1 MNSASFPD
9 PLADRLD
16 QVLPPHSTVLPD
28 HVEAEEPAVR
38 VAVMLARGPHPVLSS
53 EAVARIQTRVLGR
66 AASLRRAPVR
76 WNGRLLRWAAAA
88 CVALMILTVT
98 SATASADSVPGD
110 TLYPVKRLVEQGRL
124 ALSSNATDVSL
135 RLDFADRR
143 LDEFETLLNRG
154 EVNFRS
160 LNDALREMNSALVLV
175 EQGDGPREEAAIRLL
190 DLSARQMD
198 LAVTAASRVAPDPAK
213 TDKLRQVVDGA
224 DQVQQHAHDLIT
236 PSSEPQ
242 AALPSLAAGS
252 RAQPHSLGPESVT
265 FIATDILSA
274 ETPASAVPND
284 RPSKPNT
291 GGGVLTG
298 SSTPEPTVTLE
309 PTDDPV
315 LTPTPE
321 DRPPAEADPDTPTPE
336 PDTATPEPTVGTE
349 TPAPTDVPT
358 ATPTPEDRPP
368 AEADPDT
375 ATPEPTQVTPAP
387 TDVPALTPTPEPTA
401 VPVTATP
408 EPTDDPVLTLT
419 PENRPP
425 AEADPDTATP
435 EPTAVPVTAT
445 PEPTDD
451 PVLTLTPENRPPA
464 EADPDTATTE
474 PTAVPVTATPE
485 RTDTPVLTP
494 AFPGDAPRLE
504 SQPG

>member
-16 QVLPPHSTVLPD
+16 QVLPPHSTALPD

-88 CVALMILTVT
+88 CIALMILTVT

-124 ALSSNATDVSL
+124 ALSSNSTDVSL

-175 EQGDGPREEAAIRLL
+175 EQGDGPREESAIRLL

-213 TDKLRQVVDGA
+213 TDKLRQVVDGSPL
-224 DQVQQHAHDLIT
+224 H
-236 PSSEPQ
+236 PNRRRSCRPW
-242 AALPSLAAGS
+242 P
-252 RAQPHSLGPESVT
+252 RA
-265 FIATDILSA
+265 
-274 ETPASAVPND
+274 AVPNRTVLALSRSRSSRLIFCQP
-284 RPSKPNT
+284 RPRRWQRPQCRMI
-291 GGGVLTG
+291 VLR
-298 SSTPEPTVTLE
+298 S
-309 PTDDPV
+309 
-315 LTPTPE
+315 
-321 DRPPAEADPDTPTPE
+321 
-336 PDTATPEPTVGTE
+336 
-349 TPAPTDVPT
+349 
-358 ATPTPEDRPP
+358 
-368 AEADPDT
+368 
-375 ATPEPTQVTPAP
+375 
-387 TDVPALTPTPEPTA
+387 
-401 VPVTATP
+401 
-408 EPTDDPVLTLT
+408 
-419 PENRPP
+419 
-425 AEADPDTATP
+425 
-435 EPTAVPVTAT
+435 
-445 PEPTDD
+445 
-451 PVLTLTPENRPPA
+451 
-464 EADPDTATTE
+464 
-474 PTAVPVTATPE
+474 
-485 RTDTPVLTP
+485 RTRAA
-494 AFPGDAPRLE
+494 AF
-504 SQPG
+504 